1 MDVIKLDVRSLEHPL
16 PLERALA
23 LFATLTVD
31 EVIHMI
37 HRKKPMPLLEL
48 VGKEGGS
55 YHTYEDENGVWHI
68 LISRDPM
75 IDLTR
80 LDV

>member
-23 LFATLTVD
+23 LFATLTVN

-37 HRKKPMPLLEL
+37 HNKEPLPLLEL
-48 VGKEGGS
+48 VGKEGGR

-75 IDLTR
+75 VELEL